1 MSSPPQLVEPNSNA
15 IVPVQRLQM
24 LRELEKKVLWLSAWM
39 IHNANHVRPARDGLK
54 VGGHQASCASAA
66 TLLTALYMDALRP
79 EDRVAVKPH
88 ASPVFHAIMYLL
100 GRQTQEKMQD
110 FRALGGVQSYP
121 SLTKD
126 TNDVDFSTGS
136 VGLGVATTLFA
147 SLIQDYTLARGQ
159 MAEGVRKGRMVALM
173 GDAELDEGNVFEALL
188 EGWKQKVGNLWWIID
203 YNRQSLDG
211 VINEFLFTKIQDF
224 FGTMDWNVVTLK
236 YGKKLEAAFKG
247 PAGEAL
253 MH

>member
-100 GRQTQEKMQD
+100 GRQTRIAIHCKHM
-110 FRALGGVQSYP
+110 FV
-121 SLTKD
+121 
-126 TNDVDFSTGS
+126 TN
-136 VGLGVATTLFA
+136 L
-147 SLIQDYTLARGQ
+147 R
-159 MAEGVRKGRMVALM
+159 
-173 GDAELDEGNVFEALL
+173 
-188 EGWKQKVGNLWWIID
+188 
-203 YNRQSLDG
+203 
-211 VINEFLFTKIQDF
+211 KIQ
-224 FGTMDWNVVTLK
+224 K
-236 YGKKLEAAFKG
+236 
-247 PAGEAL
+247 
-253 MH
+253 